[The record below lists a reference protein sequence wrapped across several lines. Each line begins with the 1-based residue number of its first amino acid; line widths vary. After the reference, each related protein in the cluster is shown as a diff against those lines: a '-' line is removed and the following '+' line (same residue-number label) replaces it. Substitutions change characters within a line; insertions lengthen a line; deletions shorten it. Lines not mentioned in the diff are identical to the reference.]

1 MASDLISR
9 SALLAEYDRVHVGE
23 PGGARKLME
32 DAPAA
37 QNVIVLPCNIGDTLY
52 EAVFFKDG
60 TGSHI
65 KWYTCCGIHI
75 ADKVT
80 RWQYEK
86 PVNYLVSRTE
96 EGHSIKIR
104 MEQLGKT
111 LFLTREE
118 AEDALKKGIVDEA
131 PAVDA
136 VEVVKCRDCD
146 NFWEY
151 TEEHKATVENADGD
165 CAIRKWRSDDEQ
177 FCAVT
182 KDDYCS
188 LARRKKDATE

>member
-32 DAPAA
+32 AAPAA

-136 VEVVKCRDCD
+136 VEVVRC
-146 NFWEY
+146 
-151 TEEHKATVENADGD
+151 GD
-165 CAIRKWRSDDEQ
+165 CERGEPSLIRKGEILCDWWRCHTRCDG
-177 FCAVT
+177 FCHMGV
-182 KDDYCS
+182 
-188 LARRKKDATE
+188 KKDETD